1 VNRKAL
7 PLLHLLQS
15 LLHCKSKLWTTLEQG
30 LKSFDGDVM
39 TDEMPTMSRFERRE
53 TDVLLTYADGSEFSV
68 TYDDLRHSCPC
79 AKCSPLRNEDEASK
93 NLRRQVEALP
103 KEKPKVRIVGNY
115 ALGFEW
121 TQGCSSG
128 IFRFERIWDLAN
140 RRDPDNGKPYVH
152 GAW

>member
-1 VNRKAL
+1 MT
-7 PLLHLLQS
+7 P
-15 LLHCKSKLWTTLEQG
+15 EQG
-30 LKSFDGDVM
+30 LKSFEGEYM

-53 TDVLLTYADGSEFSV
+53 TDVQLTYDDGSEYTV
-68 TYDDLRHSCPC
+68 TYDDIRHSCPC